1 MGRLTFGPGALDALP
16 GLTAEL
22 SAALAADGGSGRGR
36 PPLLLAG
43 HTAAER
49 PWLLRL
55 RDRMPPHLF
64 ATVSGTY
71 PTWATVDRFTELMI
85 ACECG
90 PVIAVGGGSVMDTAK
105 VAAARAAE
113 VACAPRRPV
122 VAVPTT
128 PGTGAEATPFATVW
142 DFSGARKH
150 SYARHD
156 LTPDAAVV
164 DPDLIRTLP
173 ADQLGSCA
181 LDALAQGMEAV
192 WSTEARPESAAHGLA
207 AAGLAAGNLERL
219 LADPDDVAA
228 RSAISLAGLYSGMAI
243 AISRTT
249 LCHALSYPLTLRYG
263 VRHGHA
269 CALTLG
275 AVLRYNAEV
284 SEADCAHPRGAD
296 RVHASIR
303 RVLAALRCRT
313 PEQAA
318 ARISALLTAAGLSR
332 YRDGDY
338 DDKRIAEDALNYD
351 RARNNPRRFDK
362 DRLVALLA
370 AVREESP

>member
-1 MGRLTFGPGALDALP
+1 MERLTFGPGAVDALP
-16 GLTAEL
+16 GLAAEL
-22 SAALAADGGSGRGR
+22 CAAQAADGGVRAR

-55 RDRMPPHLF
+55 RDRMPPHMF

-71 PTWATVDRFTELMI
+71 PTWASVDQVTDLMV
-85 ACECG
+85 ARECG

-113 VACAPRRPV
+113 VARVPRCPV

-142 DFSGARKH
+142 DFSDARKH

-156 LTPDAAVV
+156 LTPDAAIV

-181 LDALAQGMEAV
+181 LDALAQGMEAA
-192 WSTEARPESAAHGLA
+192 WSNGAGPESAAHGLA
-207 AAGLAAGNLERL
+207 AVGLAAGNLERL
-219 LADPDDVAA
+219 LADPDDAAA

-243 AISRTT
+243 ATARTT

-284 SEADCAHPRGAD
+284 SEADCAHPGGPD
-296 RVHASIR
+296 RVRATIR
-303 RVLAALRCRT
+303 RVLAALGCRT

-318 ARISALLTAAGLSR
+318 ARIGALLTAAGLSR
-332 YRDGDY
+332 YGDGDY
-338 DDKRIAEDALNYD
+338 DDKQIAEDALNYD
-351 RARNNPRRFDK
+351 RAGNNPRRFDK
-362 DRLVALLA
+362 HRLVALLA
-370 AVREESP
+370 TAREESP